1 MPLTLA
7 SPRIQAKWVEGSGGE
22 TVRINEGSVAVFS
35 IRNPQNFPAA
45 ANNDGDMPVRVIA
58 LNRHDEV
65 LHDVVLPANMNIEL
79 PEGTAKAALQSVGD
93 TSVLAGWQRDTL
105 LARVGRYTFLGDD
118 CIVRPQ
124 ATPIRRERGRVI
136 PRGLFEAARVVDENR
151 VRDRSGAR
159 QGWIETILP
168 AVPTVIVAVAG
179 DSCGGTG
186 ASPVGSPRTGEGACP
201 PTGIRVRL
209 AATDDP
215 WNPRYGDDAIP
226 TRVEAAEGG
235 FVLFFDAPAGAEK
248 VGVLVETQ
256 LALQGV
262 WGTAKRAKES
272 LAWWRDAQPHTVASP
287 VAIRNNAASVVTIA
301 VQEAAR

>member
-1 MPLTLA
+1 VLH
-7 SPRIQAKWVEGSGGE
+7 
-22 TVRINEGSVAVFS
+22 EGSVAVFS

-65 LHDVVLPANMNIEL
+65 LHDVVLPANTNIEL

-93 TSVLAGWQRDTL
+93 IAGTSVLAGWQRDTL

-124 ATPIRRERGRVI
+124 ATPIRRERGRII

-168 AVPTVIVAVAG
+168 AVPTIIVAVAG
-179 DSCGGTG
+179 NGN
-186 ASPVGSPRTGEGACP
+186 V
-201 PTGIRVRL
+201 RVRL

-226 TRVEAAEGG
+226 TRVEAADGG
-235 FVLFFDAPAGAEK
+235 SVLFFDAPAGAAK
-248 VGVLVETQ
+248 VAVLVETQ

-262 WGTAKRAKES
+262 WGTAKRANES

-287 VAIRNNAASVVTIA
+287 IAIRSNAASVVTIA
-301 VQEAAR
+301 VQEAIR